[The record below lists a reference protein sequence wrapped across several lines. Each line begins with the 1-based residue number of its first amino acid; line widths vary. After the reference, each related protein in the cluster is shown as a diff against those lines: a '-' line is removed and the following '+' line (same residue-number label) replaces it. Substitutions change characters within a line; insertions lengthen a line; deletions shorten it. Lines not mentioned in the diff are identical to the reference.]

1 MHSTIPPIRS
11 ALALVAAAAAMTAA
25 IAGCGSSDNSG
36 STASS
41 SPTPLSLKISEKG
54 KKASYAVPKSAT
66 GGLVAVSLT
75 NQGKAPHGVEF
86 VQYTGGHTQADALK
100 QLGAQSNKIPSWI
113 KLQGGIGSVLG
124 GQTGTADLNLPA
136 GNYVL
141 ADAAAFSGP
150 SSGPPATAPLK
161 VTSGTA
167 GSLPSTPATVTA
179 ANPAKDKY
187 QWQISGLKAGN
198 NQVTFDSKGKEAVH
212 LIFAVPVKGKAPPL
226 SQIKKDLA
234 SHGPPPSYVDAKGAQ
249 STAILDG
256 GISQTTALDLKEP
269 GQYVFFCPL
278 TDRDG
283 GKPHFEEGLLKVETV
298 K

>member
-1 MHSTIPPIRS
+1 M
-11 ALALVAAAAAMTAA
+11 AF
-25 IAGCGSSDNSG
+25 IAGCGSSG
-36 STASS
+36 ES
-41 SPTPLSLKISEKG
+41 SPAKLSLKITEEG
-54 KKASYAVPKSAT
+54 KKSSYQVPKSAT
-66 GGLVAVSLT
+66 GGLMEVRLT

-86 VQYTGGHTQADALK
+86 IQYIGNHTEKDALK
-100 QLGAQSNKIPSWI
+100 MLGGNGNKIPSWI
-113 KLQGGIGSVLG
+113 KFQGGIGSVPS
-124 GQTGTADLNLPA
+124 GQTETADVNVPA

-161 VTSGTA
+161 LTA
-167 GSLPSTPATVTA
+167 GSSGDLPSTPATVTA

-187 QWQISGLKAGN
+187 KWEISGLKTGKN
-198 NQVTFDSKGKEAVH
+198 RITFNSKGKKKAVH

-234 SHGPPPSYVDAKGAQ
+234 SHGPPPSYVNAGEAQ

-256 GISQTTALDLKEP
+256 GASQTTTLDLKKP
-269 GQYVFFCPL
+269 GQYIFFCPL

-283 GKPHFEEGLLKVETV
+283 GKPHFEEGLLAVQTIK
-298 K
+298 